1 MPLCHTV
8 LCCALPL
15 LDIDGY
21 SAILQACNYAWA
33 LRSLIKRPNRFTWLS
48 RLECLPI
55 PILSRVDGRSVQLDV
70 RPPRFGGMFSDWRD
84 CGLDLYDPVVYHI
97 SNARWLMCHT
107 SDFRWLVK
115 YAHFPRIRFPELQ
128 NAAALCEAVDALVAH
143 HCTVDDNP
151 HAIRSAGL
159 KATALTDNPRGPHFP
174 DRIFSDFES
183 TKTFLAFGSA
193 VHLKRS
199 AIVFSPAEAGGGQLH
214 RRRR

>member
-70 RPPRFGGMFSDWRD
+70 RPPRFGSMFSDWRE
-84 CGLDLYDPVVYHI
+84 CGLNLYDPVVYHI
-97 SNARWLMCHT
+97 SNARWLMCHA

-128 NAAALCEAVDALVAH
+128 NAAALCVAVDALVAH

-159 KATALTDNPRGPHFP
+159 KATALTTNPGGPHFL
-174 DRIFSDFES
+174 DRIF
-183 TKTFLAFGSA
+183 FGFRINENISGIRFCGT
-193 VHLKRS
+193 LETQRYC
-199 AIVFSPAEAGGGQLH
+199 FQPC
-214 RRRR
+214 